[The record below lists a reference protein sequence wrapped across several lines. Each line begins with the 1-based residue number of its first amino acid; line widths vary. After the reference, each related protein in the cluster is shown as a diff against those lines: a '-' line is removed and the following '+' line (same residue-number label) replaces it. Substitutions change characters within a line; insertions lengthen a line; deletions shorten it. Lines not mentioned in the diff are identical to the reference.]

1 MNTPLRPVPAV
12 RRART
17 AVSASASS
25 NTGSPAEAAHRRRS
39 GVALCTA
46 GLAMAAAV
54 VMSAPGAMGTTPGGG
69 TENAA
74 AAAVVRALTDDDPD
88 ATALIP
94 RDFGYKF
101 GYDPAQRDGLLVNPN
116 GSCSSPVTLPAEFGP
131 ACMAHDLGYD
141 MLRYAERV
149 DEPLGAWARRSV
161 DAALNRRIHAACE
174 LRDDEFSRARCGVM
188 ADIAFTAVD
197 VNSRR
202 QEYGAPVVENVFA
215 TTDPADRPNLWPL
228 ARTVLGLFAVT
239 AASAVI
245 IDALRKR
252 RRRLA

>member
-1 MNTPLRPVPAV
+1 MNTPLRQVPASSD
-12 RRART
+12 ART
-17 AVSASASS
+17 ADSASV
-25 NTGSPAEAAHRRRS
+25 PAQHRRRS

-54 VMSAPGAMGTTPGGG
+54 VMSAPGAMGGTTPN
-69 TENAA
+69 TENAVA
-74 AAAVVRALTDDDPD
+74 AAAVHALIDDSPD
-88 ATALIP
+88 ATSLIP

-101 GYDPAQRDGLLVNPN
+101 GYDPADQAGLLVNPN
-116 GSCSSPVTLPAEFGP
+116 GDCSSPVTLPAEFEP
-131 ACMAHDLGYD
+131 ACKAHDLGYD
-141 MLRYAERV
+141 MLRYAERL
-149 DEPLGAWARRSV
+149 DEPLGPWARRSV

-174 LRDDEFSRARCGVM
+174 LRDDEFSRARCNVM

-202 QEYGAPVVENVFA
+202 QEYAAPVVENVFA
-215 TTDPADRPNLWPL
+215 QTDPADRPNLWPL

-245 IDALRKR
+245 IDALRKLR
-252 RRRLA
+252 RRFV

>member
-1 MNTPLRPVPAV
+1 MNTPLRPVPAAARV
-12 RRART
+12 RT
-17 AVSASASS
+17 AVSAASPV
-25 NTGSPAEAAHRRRS
+25 PAEVPHRRRS

-54 VMSAPGAMGTTPGGG
+54 VMSAPGAMGTTPGG
-69 TENAA
+69 TENAVA
-74 AAAVVRALTDDDPD
+74 AAAVRALTDDTLD
-88 ATALIP
+88 APSLIP

-101 GYDPAQRDGLLVNPN
+101 GYDPAQQHGMLVNPH
-116 GSCSSPVTLPAEFGP
+116 GDCSSPVSLPAEFGP
-131 ACMAHDLGYD
+131 ACKAHDLGYD

-174 LRDDEFSRARCGVM
+174 RRDDEFSRARCGVM

-215 TTDPADRPNLWPL
+215 QTHPADQPNLWPL
-228 ARTVLGLFAVT
+228 ARTALGLFAVT
-239 AASAVI
+239 AACAVI

-252 RRRLA
+252 RRKPA

>member
-1 MNTPLRPVPAV
+1 MNTPLRPVPAAV
-12 RRART
+12 VART
-17 AVSASASS
+17 ADTAASE
-25 NTGSPAEAAHRRRS
+25 PAPAPAPAGQHRRRS

-54 VMSAPGAMGTTPGGG
+54 VMSAPGAMGGTTPEA
-69 TENAA
+69 TENVVAA
-74 AAAVVRALTDDDPD
+74 AAVRALTDDSPD
-88 ATALIP
+88 ATSLIP

-101 GYDPAQRDGLLVNPN
+101 GYDPAPQEGLLVNPN
-116 GSCSSPVTLPAEFGP
+116 GGCSSPVTLPAEFEP
-131 ACMAHDLGYD
+131 ACRAHDLGYD
-141 MLRYAERV
+141 VLRYAERV
-149 DEPLGAWARRSV
+149 DEPLGGWARRSV

-174 LRDDEFSRARCGVM
+174 LRDDEFSRARCAVM

-215 TTDPADRPNLWPL
+215 QTDPADRPNLWPL

-245 IDALRKR
+245 IDALRKV

>member
-1 MNTPLRPVPAV
+1 MNTPLRPVPAAA
-12 RRART
+12 RART
-17 AVSASASS
+17 ADSAASAP
-25 NTGSPAEAAHRRRS
+25 SPDSAQHRRRS

-54 VMSAPGAMGTTPGGG
+54 VMSAPGAMGGTTPTGS
-69 TENAA
+69 ENVAA
-74 AAAVVRALTDDDPD
+74 AAAVRALIDDSPD
-88 ATALIP
+88 ATSLIP

-101 GYDPAQRDGLLVNPN
+101 GYDPVQLDGLLVNPN
-116 GSCSSPVTLPAEFGP
+116 GGCSSPVTLPAEFES
-131 ACMAHDLGYD
+131 ACKAHDLGYD
-141 MLRYAERV
+141 VLRYAERV
-149 DEPLGAWARRSV
+149 DEPLGGWARRSV
-161 DAALNRRIHAACE
+161 DAALNRRIHASCQ

-215 TTDPADRPNLWPL
+215 QTDPADRPNLWPL

-245 IDALRKR
+245 IDALRKFR
-252 RRRLA
+252 RRFV

>member
-1 MNTPLRPVPAV
+1 MNTPLRPVPAAA
-12 RRART
+12 RART
-17 AVSASASS
+17 ADSAASAP
-25 NTGSPAEAAHRRRS
+25 SPAPAQHRRRS

-54 VMSAPGAMGTTPGGG
+54 VMSAPGAMGTTPGS
-69 TENAA
+69 TENVAA
-74 AAAVVRALTDDDPD
+74 AAAVRALIDDSPD
-88 ATALIP
+88 ATSLIP

-101 GYDPAQRDGLLVNPN
+101 GYDPAPQDGLLVNPN
-116 GSCSSPVTLPAEFGP
+116 GGCSSPVTLPAEFES
-131 ACMAHDLGYD
+131 ACKAHDLGYD
-141 MLRYAERV
+141 VLRYAERV
-149 DEPLGAWARRSV
+149 DQPLGGWARRAV
-161 DAALNRRIHAACE
+161 DAALNRRIHASCQQ
-174 LRDDEFSRARCGVM
+174 RDDEFSRARCGVM

-215 TTDPADRPNLWPL
+215 QTDPADRPNLWPL

-245 IDALRKR
+245 IDAMRKLR
-252 RRRLA
+252 RRFA

>member
-1 MNTPLRPVPAV
+1 MYTPLRLVPAA

-17 AVSASASS
+17 ADSTASV
-25 NTGSPAEAAHRRRS
+25 PAPAPAAQHRRRS

-46 GLAMAAAV
+46 GVAMAAAV
-54 VMSAPGAMGTTPGGG
+54 VMSSPGAMGTTPDLP
-69 TENAA
+69 ENAA

-88 ATALIP
+88 APALIP
-94 RDFGYKF
+94 RDFGFKF
-101 GYDPAQRDGLLVNPN
+101 GYDPAVQNGLLVNPN
-116 GSCSSPVTLPAEFGP
+116 GDCSSPVTLPAEFQP
-131 ACMAHDLGYD
+131 ACKAHDLGYD

-149 DEPLGAWARRSV
+149 DEPLGPWARRAV
-161 DAALNRRIHAACE
+161 DAALNRRIHSSCE

-202 QEYGAPVVENVFA
+202 QEYRAPVVENVFA
-215 TTDPADRPNLWPL
+215 ETDPADRPNLWPL
-228 ARTVLGLFAVT
+228 ARTVLGLFAAT

-252 RRRLA
+252 RRRPA

>member
-1 MNTPLRPVPAV
+1 MNTPLRQVPAT
-12 RRART
+12 RPART
-17 AVSASASS
+17 AVSAAD
-25 NTGSPAEAAHRRRS
+25 PVPRRRS

-54 VMSAPGAMGTTPGGG
+54 VMSAPGAMGTAPDGV
-69 TENAA
+69 ENAVA
-74 AAAVVRALTDDDPD
+74 ADVVRALSDDAPD
-88 ATALIP
+88 STALVP
-94 RDFGYKF
+94 WDFGYKF
-101 GYDPAQRDGLLVNPN
+101 GYDPAPRDGLLVNPN
-116 GSCSSPVTLPAEFGP
+116 GSCSSPVTLPAEFAS
-131 ACMAHDLGYD
+131 ACQAHDLGYD

-149 DEPLGAWARRSV
+149 DEPLGPWARRAV

-174 LRDDEFSRARCGVM
+174 EREDDFSRARCGVM

-215 TTDPADRPNLWPL
+215 ETDPADRPNLWPL
-228 ARTVLGLFAVT
+228 ARTALGLFAAT

-252 RRRLA
+252 RRRPV

>member
-1 MNTPLRPVPAV
+1 MNTPLRPVPAA

-17 AVSASASS
+17 AVSTASASD
-25 NTGSPAEAAHRRRS
+25 TTHRRRS

-46 GLAMAAAV
+46 GVAMAAAV
-54 VMSAPGAMGTTPGGG
+54 VMSAPGAMGTTPGG

-88 ATALIP
+88 ATSLIP

-101 GYDPAQRDGLLVNPN
+101 GYDPAQQDGLLLNPN
-116 GSCSSPVTLPAEFGP
+116 GSCSSPVTLPAEFAA
-131 ACMAHDLGYD
+131 ACKAHDLGYD

-149 DEPLGAWARRSV
+149 DEPLGPWARRSV

-215 TTDPADRPNLWPL
+215 ETDPADRPNLWPL
-228 ARTVLGLFAVT
+228 ARTALGLFAAT

-252 RRRLA
+252 RRRLV

>member
-1 MNTPLRPVPAV
+1 MNTPLRPVPAA

-17 AVSASASS
+17 AVSTASDQ
-25 NTGSPAEAAHRRRS
+25 SPAPAEPGQRRRRS

-54 VMSAPGAMGTTPGGG
+54 VMSSPGAMGTTPDLP
-69 TENAA
+69 ENAVA
-74 AAAVVRALTDDDPD
+74 AEVVRALTDDDPD
-88 ATALIP
+88 APALIP

-101 GYDPAQRDGLLVNPN
+101 GYDPAVRNGLLVNPN
-116 GSCSSPVTLPAEFGP
+116 GSCSSPVTLPAEFQS

-149 DEPLGAWARRSV
+149 DEPLGQWARRAV
-161 DAALNRRIHAACE
+161 DAALNRRIHTACE
-174 LRDDEFSRARCGVM
+174 QREGEFSQARCGVM

-202 QEYGAPVVENVFA
+202 QEYRAPVVENLFA
-215 TTDPADRPNLWPL
+215 ETDPADRPNLWPL
-228 ARTVLGLFAVT
+228 ARTVLGLFAATT
-239 AASAVI
+239 ACVVI

-252 RRRLA
+252 RRRLS

>member
-1 MNTPLRPVPAV
+1 MNTPLRPVPAA

-17 AVSASASS
+17 AVSAASASD
-25 NTGSPAEAAHRRRS
+25 TTHRRRS

-46 GLAMAAAV
+46 GVAMAAAV
-54 VMSAPGAMGTTPGGG
+54 VMSAPGAMGTTPGG

-88 ATALIP
+88 ATSLIP

-101 GYDPAQRDGLLVNPN
+101 GYDPAQQDGLLLNPN
-116 GSCSSPVTLPAEFGP
+116 GSCSSPVTLPAEFAA
-131 ACMAHDLGYD
+131 ACKAHDLGYD

-149 DEPLGAWARRSV
+149 DEPLGPWARRSV

-215 TTDPADRPNLWPL
+215 ETDPADRPNLWPL
-228 ARTVLGLFAVT
+228 ARTVLGLFAAT

-252 RRRLA
+252 RRRVV

>member
-1 MNTPLRPVPAV
+1 MNTPLRPVPA
-12 RRART
+12 AGRT
-17 AVSASASS
+17 AVSAASASAQ
-25 NTGSPAEAAHRRRS
+25 GQHRRRS

-54 VMSAPGAMGTTPGGG
+54 IMSSPGALGTTPHAA
-69 TENAA
+69 ENVAA
-74 AAAVVRALTDDDPD
+74 ATVVRALTDDDPD
-88 ATALIP
+88 APALIP

-101 GYDPAQRDGLLVNPN
+101 GYDPAVENGLLVNP
-116 GSCSSPVTLPAEFGP
+116 GGDCSSPVTLPAEFQP
-131 ACMAHDLGYD
+131 ACKAHDLGYD
-141 MLRYAERV
+141 MLRYAERF

-174 LRDDEFSRARCGVM
+174 QRADDFSRARCSVM

-215 TTDPADRPNLWPL
+215 TSTDPADQPTLWPL
-228 ARTVLGLFAVT
+228 ARTALGLFAVT

-252 RRRLA
+252 RRRLV

>member
-1 MNTPLRPVPAV
+1 MKTPLRPVPAA

-17 AVSASASS
+17 AVSAASASS
-25 NTGSPAEAAHRRRS
+25 TPADVAHRRRS

-88 ATALIP
+88 ATSLIP

-101 GYDPAQRDGLLVNPN
+101 GYDPARQDGLLVNPN
-116 GSCSSPVTLPAEFGP
+116 GSCSSPVTLPAEFAA
-131 ACMAHDLGYD
+131 ACKAHDLGYD

-149 DEPLGAWARRSV
+149 DEPLGQWARRSV

-174 LRDDEFSRARCGVM
+174 LRDDEFSRARCSVM

-215 TTDPADRPNLWPL
+215 DTDPADRPNLWPL

>member
-1 MNTPLRPVPAV
+1 MNTPLRPVPAA

-17 AVSASASS
+17 AVSVASASS
-25 NTGSPAEAAHRRRS
+25 NSGTPAEAAHRRRS

-54 VMSAPGAMGTTPGGG
+54 VMSAPGAMGTTPGG

-74 AAAVVRALTDDDPD
+74 AAAVVRALTDDDLD
-88 ATALIP
+88 APALIP
-94 RDFGYKF
+94 PDFGYKF
-101 GYDPAQRDGLLVNPN
+101 GYDPAQQDGLLVNPN

-174 LRDDEFSRARCGVM
+174 QRDDEFSRARCAVM

>member
-1 MNTPLRPVPAV
+1 MNTPLRPVPADAT
-12 RRART
+12 ART
-17 AVSASASS
+17 ADSVASAP
-25 NTGSPAEAAHRRRS
+25 SPAAAQHRRRS

-54 VMSAPGAMGTTPGGG
+54 VMSAPGAMGTTPSG
-69 TENAA
+69 TENLAA
-74 AAAVVRALTDDDPD
+74 AAAVRALTDDSPD
-88 ATALIP
+88 ATSLIP
-94 RDFGYKF
+94 RDFGFKF
-101 GYDPAQRDGLLVNPN
+101 GYDPAQQDGLLVNPH
-116 GSCSSPVTLPAEFGP
+116 GDCSSPVTLPAEFES
-131 ACMAHDLGYD
+131 ACKAHDLGYD
-141 MLRYAERV
+141 VLRYAERL

-161 DAALNRRIHAACE
+161 DAALNRRIHASCG
-174 LRDDEFSRARCGVM
+174 LRDDEFSRARCSVM

-215 TTDPADRPNLWPL
+215 QTDPADRPNLWPL

-245 IDALRKR
+245 IDALRKVR
-252 RRRLA
+252 RRFA